1 MCVDNQ
7 GQLRDTYEGTTNA
20 AITNPVP
27 FGMECWRPTEN
38 TMTKEGNGWIPNK
51 RMNGGQD

>member
-20 AITNPVP
+20 AIANPVP

-38 TMTKEGNGWIPNK
+38 TTTEE
-51 RMNGGQD
+51 DE